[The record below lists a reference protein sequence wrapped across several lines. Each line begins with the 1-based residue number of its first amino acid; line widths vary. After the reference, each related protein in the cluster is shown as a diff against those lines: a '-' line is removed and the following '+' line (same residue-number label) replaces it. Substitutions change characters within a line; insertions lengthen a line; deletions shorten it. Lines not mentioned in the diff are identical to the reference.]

1 MLTLLLTAWLAG
13 ALAVAPDVYEDWRDK
28 LVTTEDALLCLVL
41 WPLMR
46 AIDVYRIWRE
56 RG

>member
-28 LVTTEDALLCLVL
+28 LVTTEDALLCLAL
-41 WPLMR
+41 WPLMW